1 MHAEHL
7 CQLATLHQREL
18 LADAARVGLARR
30 ARRTE
35 RASRQ
40 PRPTKGMP
48 AAITV
53 MNSTLASDGRLAM

>member
-7 CQLATLHQREL
+7 RQLAMLCQQGL
-18 LADAARVGLARR
+18 LADAAQQRLGRR
-30 ARRTE
+30 AKGAR
-35 RASRQ
+35 RQ

-53 MNSTLASDGRLAM
+53 MNSTLASEGRLAM